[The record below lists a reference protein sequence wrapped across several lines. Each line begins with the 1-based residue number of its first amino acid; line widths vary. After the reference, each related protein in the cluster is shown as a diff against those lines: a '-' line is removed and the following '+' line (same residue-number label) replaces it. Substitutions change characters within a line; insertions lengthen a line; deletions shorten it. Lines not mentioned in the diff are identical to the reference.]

1 MDRHHRIIIHSDNG
15 WNSTIH
21 FPIRLPCCLHHGRF
35 ATEFVS
41 TPMCNLT
48 LLAAVL
54 YRHLMLE
61 YRTSSDG
68 IDFKNR
74 ALTWT
79 KKQPLHVFGACL
91 VHGDFAPLT
100 RFSVLAQGGRYVCIA
115 SAMASHLGQS
125 FLNLQYW
132 LAAT

>member
-1 MDRHHRIIIHSDNG
+1 MDRHHRIIINSNKG

-35 ATEFVS
+35 AREFVS

-54 YRHLMLE
+54 YRYLMLK
-61 YRTSSDG
+61 YCTPSDWIG
-68 IDFKNR
+68 FQNR
-74 ALTWT
+74 ALTGT
-79 KKQPLHVFGACL
+79 KKQPCMYLGL
-91 VHGDFAPLT
+91 VYYVVK
-100 RFSVLAQGGRYVCIA
+100 FSVLAQGGRYVCTA
-115 SAMASHLGQS
+115 SAIASHLDQS
-125 FLNLQYW
+125 FLKLQYW